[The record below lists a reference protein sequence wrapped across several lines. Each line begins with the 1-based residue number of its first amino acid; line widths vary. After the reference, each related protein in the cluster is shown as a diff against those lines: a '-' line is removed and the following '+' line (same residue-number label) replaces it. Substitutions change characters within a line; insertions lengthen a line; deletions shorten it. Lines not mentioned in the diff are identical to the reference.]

1 MKLSISTVYKW
12 AESRTR
18 GSASGIRNPLDRGV
32 LLHKVTNDQRVIS
45 RVCTE
50 ADGYFIGWNVCLVG
64 HNRKGLRR
72 LPDRRQQ
79 GDLRRCQSK
88 AA

>member
-1 MKLSISTVYKW
+1 MTIQGQPMRTLR
-12 AESRTR
+12 AE
-18 GSASGIRNPLDRGV
+18 NYP
-32 LLHKVTNDQRVIS
+32 
-45 RVCTE
+45 E
-50 ADGYFIGWNVCLVG
+50 ADSYFIGWNVCLVG